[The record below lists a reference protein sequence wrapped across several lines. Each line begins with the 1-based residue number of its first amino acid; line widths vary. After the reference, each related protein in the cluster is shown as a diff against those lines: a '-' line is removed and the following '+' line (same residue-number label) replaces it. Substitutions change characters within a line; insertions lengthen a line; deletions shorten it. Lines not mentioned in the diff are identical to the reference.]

1 MTQMIVL
8 IDKNIKTVIAI
19 CYIFKKLKERFNMLS
34 KYIKNNNNNKRPGLK
49 FWGVKNIL
57 NCIIDR
63 LDITEE
69 NTSELSKF
77 KNKKDVIKQKKQLNI
92 GKISAQMLC

>member
-19 CYIFKKLKERFNMLS
+19 CYIFKKLKERLNMLS
-34 KYIKNNNNNKRPGLK
+34 KYIKKINKRPGLK

-77 KNKKDVIKQKKQLNI
+77 KNKKDVIKQKKRI
-92 GKISAQMLC
+92 